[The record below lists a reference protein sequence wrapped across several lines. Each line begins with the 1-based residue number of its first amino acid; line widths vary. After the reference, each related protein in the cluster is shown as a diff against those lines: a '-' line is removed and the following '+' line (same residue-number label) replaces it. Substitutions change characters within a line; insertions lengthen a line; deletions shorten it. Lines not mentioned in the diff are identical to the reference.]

1 MMWMP
6 IKVQV
11 KGQNIQA
18 SARLPEWLED
28 SLSSWKVNKMSAIS
42 VNVKAQYIKTQSVPA
57 EHRYVYAYT
66 ITIANQGDE
75 PAQLISR
82 DWRITDANEKLQ
94 EVQGLG
100 VVGEQPH
107 LKPGETY
114 TYTSGV
120 ILETETGLMEGTY
133 QMRTDAGAMFDAPIP
148 AFALVPP
155 HAVH

>member
-1 MMWMP
+1 M
-6 IKVQV
+6 
-11 KGQNIQA
+11 
-18 SARLPEWLED
+18 
-28 SLSSWKVNKMSAIS
+28 SSIS
-42 VNVKAQYIKTQSVPA
+42 VSVKTQYIAEQSIPA

-66 ITIANQGDE
+66 ITIANQGDV

-82 DWRITDANEKLQ
+82 HWRITDANEKLQ
-94 EVQGLG
+94 EVQGIG

-107 LKPGETY
+107 LNPGESF

-133 QMRTDAGAMFDAPIP
+133 HMRTDNGDMFDAPIP